1 MPNRSETAPQSSIV
15 QYFSRLLNS
24 VALLP
29 HQLEPAL
36 AIVSGLGTRVL
47 LADEVGLGKTVQAGL
62 VVAELQARGALTR
75 VLVLTPAGLCAQWA
89 AELGNRFQLCPAV
102 LGMQEVKKRRARL
115 PAGVNPWS
123 TEPLVVASIFTTAGL
138 MRSTMSAKLTEEAG
152 IPFGEISVEHCGV
165 QFPDGDYSVTYE
177 AEDKKSGRFRHVVW
191 FGQTWLSLV
200 VERSEQQPAVGAK
213 HDRGL
218 SFSHKR
224 RNDRPDELARGAFD
238 DNVGKVDQRLDR
250 QDDRRPC

>member
-1 MPNRSETAPQSSIV
+1 MLWSARTA
-15 QYFSRLLNS
+15 RME
-24 VALLP
+24 LLP

-123 TEPLVVASIFTTAGL
+123 
-138 MRSTMSAKLTEEAG
+138 
-152 IPFGEISVEHCGV
+152 
-165 QFPDGDYSVTYE
+165 
-177 AEDKKSGRFRHVVW
+177 
-191 FGQTWLSLV
+191 
-200 VERSEQQPAVGAK
+200 
-213 HDRGL
+213 
-218 SFSHKR
+218 
-224 RNDRPDELARGAFD
+224 
-238 DNVGKVDQRLDR
+238 
-250 QDDRRPC
+250 